1 MSDVT
6 SVPYQDTFILVGGWW
21 DTAPAT
27 YFNTM
32 YMYQPN
38 LGNGWRQ
45 LGVIGTG
52 RDDVI
57 AMTVKRSMFPEC
69 Y

>member
-21 DTAPAT
+21 DTSSAT

-32 YMYQPN
+32 YMYQPEA
-38 LGNGWRQ
+38 GSWEQVGD
-45 LGVIGTG
+45 IGIG

-57 AMTVKRSMFPEC
+57 ATTVKRSIFPEC
-69 Y
+69 